1 MTEVQELIRTLEDS
15 DIHLEV
21 VDDRLRI
28 NAPTGAL
35 TAELR
40 QTLQDRKSELMNAL
54 RRDWEGDA
62 RKVIAAL
69 PDESL
74 RPMLT
79 EYFEQTVAL
88 ILREINCDRQEAQRQ
103 AFGLLI
109 FQILRQGIE
118 TQLSKEGT

>member
-21 VDDRLRI
+21 VEDRLRI
-28 NAPTGAL
+28 NAPRGAL
-35 TAELR
+35 TPELR
-40 QTLQDRKSELMNAL
+40 GVIQAHKPLLITAL
-54 RRDWEGDA
+54 KRDWDDDA
-62 RKVIAAL
+62 KKVIAAL
-69 PDESL
+69 PAESL
-74 RPMLT
+74 RPMLA